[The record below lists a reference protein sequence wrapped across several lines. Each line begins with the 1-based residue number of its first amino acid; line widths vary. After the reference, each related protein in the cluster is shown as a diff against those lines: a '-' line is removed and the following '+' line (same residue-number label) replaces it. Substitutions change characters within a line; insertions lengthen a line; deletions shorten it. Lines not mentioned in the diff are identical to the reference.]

1 MVFPC
6 HLCLNPRMF
15 FQPLGYHSLA
25 PSEQQRVKIVSPKS
39 PPNLC
44 TLRKEKAII
53 KGKAASNG
61 SDLIIFPCWYFHHRL
76 FYIPPPLFFFAPPS
90 SCSFRSHLLGA
101 PNGFCVFCRE
111 GKHWVAEGAA
121 VTDSCQGGFSPSWG
135 IFSLPTQM
143 FYWRKA
149 WPKIWV

>member
-76 FYIPPPLFFFAPPS
+76 FYIPPPLLFFFCPS
-90 SCSFRSHLLGA
+90 IKLLFQVPSAGGSQWFLCLLQRREALGCRGSCSDRFVSGGLLSILRHFLTS
-101 PNGFCVFCRE
+101 NSDVLL
-111 GKHWVAEGAA
+111 KK
-121 VTDSCQGGFSPSWG
+121 
-135 IFSLPTQM
+135 SLT
-143 FYWRKA
+143 
-149 WPKIWV
+149 